1 MLRPFRLQAALASV
15 GILLATAAS
24 ALAEPTL
31 YPASID
37 LRPGFESSFT
47 FDFGGGFVETA
58 MISNTQFTL
67 EVDPVSLPG
76 GSAEFKSYYQEIESI
91 NLPDPLGGTNPIPT
105 GDITVEILPGTG
117 GQGTYDVGTGQFT
130 TSEVYR
136 VHVTGDL
143 SAYGLT
149 EGFVDLPSFST
160 GTITL
165 EESVGTIQQRWEGEY
180 TFPGSNVT
188 IQYRCAVNSL
198 IVPEPSAL
206 GLLLGGV
213 CLLARRFR
221 SK

>member
-15 GILLATAAS
+15 GILLAAA
-24 ALAEPTL
+24 AQAVAEPTL
-31 YPASID
+31 YSTTID

-47 FDFGGGFVETA
+47 FDFGNGFLETA

-76 GSAEFKSYYQEIESI
+76 GSAEFKSYYQEIASI
-91 NLPDPLGGTNPIPT
+91 NLPDPFGGTDPIPT
-105 GDITVEILPGTG
+105 GNITVEILPGTG
-117 GQGTYDVGTGQFT
+117 GQGSYNFATGEFT

-136 VHVTGDL
+136 VHFSGDL

-149 EGFVDLPSFST
+149 DGFVDLPSFST

-180 TFPGSNVT
+180 TFPGSSVT
-188 IQYRCAVNSL
+188 IQYRCAVNTQ
-198 IVPEPSAL
+198 IVPEPNAL